1 MPTVVLVSQLLLTMS
16 IAPPYDS
23 RTINTGDREEK
34 MLENSL
40 ALAVVAALPSNV
52 VPEMIIDIAH

>member
-1 MPTVVLVSQLLLTMS
+1 MLVLQSLLTMS

-23 RTINTGDREEK
+23 RTINTGDREQK

-40 ALAVVAALPSNV
+40 ALAVVAALPSNF